1 MSLIFSV
8 FKKEMIDALR
18 DRKTLIAVLLSSVI
32 IGPLVL
38 VMISFM
44 VSDIESRAEKRE
56 VYAIGME
63 HAPSLRN
70 YIERQTFE
78 IKTAPA
84 DFEAQLRK
92 SKFSNPVLV
101 VPADFEAKIAKG
113 EAPHLE
119 IITDSANRA
128 AATGTGNLTRMVSG
142 FNQERA
148 SILLAT
154 RGVSQG
160 SLKSIDVDEKDLANA
175 QSRAAMLTGMI
186 PFFLITAVL
195 YGALNAA
202 LDSTAGERERGS
214 LEPLLANPASRS
226 ALVIGKWGAVAM
238 VGVIIAVFSA
248 LSFFPAQALLKSET
262 LRALFQY
269 EAREAGMF
277 LIVLIPFAAALA
289 AALMAV
295 AIRCK
300 TFKEAQASSTFVI
313 LGVSLLPLVTLVNPD
328 GEQPWHLFLPGLGQ
342 NLVMSRVL
350 KGEPLDALA
359 LGVPALVCA
368 AITVLCLLYVVRT
381 LNTAAVK

>member
-101 VPADFEAKIAKG
+101 VPADFETKIAKG

-128 AATGTGNLTRMVSG
+128 ASTGTGNLSRMVSG

-148 SILLAT
+148 TILFAT
-154 RGVSQG
+154 RGITQA